1 MTFQRFMDQIFK
13 SLGFLFIYIR
23 TSKSNK
29 EHIIHLRV
37 VLIRLKLA
45 GLVYN
50 LPKCTLATLPWTSL
64 ATWSAHR
71 ASPLWPPGWR
81 PSAATPQ
88 HHQGALAVPDFSTS
102 TKSSWPCAGPPQRGP
117 ERLASGTRIQWLA
130 DILTAFN
137 LAKNSLSTTA
147 ELSHPSLPAKLAL
160 VANAR
165 TTHVG
170 AALHQ
175 QHHPGGPW
183 EPLGFF
189 SKKMDSA
196 QVSYSTFYREL
207 LAAFSAVWHFRF
219 Q

>member
-1 MTFQRFMDQIFK
+1 M
-13 SLGFLFIYIR
+13 
-23 TSKSNK
+23 
-29 EHIIHLRV
+29 
-37 VLIRLKLA
+37 
-45 GLVYN
+45 
-50 LPKCTLATLPWTSL
+50 
-64 ATWSAHR
+64 
-71 ASPLWPPGWR
+71 
-81 PSAATPQ
+81 
-88 HHQGALAVPDFSTS
+88 
-102 TKSSWPCAGPPQRGP
+102 
-117 ERLASGTRIQWLA
+117 A

-137 LAKNSLSTTA
+137 LAKHSLSTTA
-147 ELSHPSLPAKLAL
+147 ELSHPSLQAKLAL
-160 VANAR
+160 AANAR